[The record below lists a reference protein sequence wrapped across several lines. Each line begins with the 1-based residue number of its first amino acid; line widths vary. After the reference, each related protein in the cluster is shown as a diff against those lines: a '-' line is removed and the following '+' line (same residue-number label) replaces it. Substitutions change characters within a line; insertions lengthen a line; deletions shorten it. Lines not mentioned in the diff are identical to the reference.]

1 MDGPIEI
8 RDRHGRPVKYEEV
21 ADGTVRIGLRKGD
34 SALITA
40 EGDRPDLTI
49 RPVAPNAAAPR
60 WGMPV

>member
-1 MDGPIEI
+1 M
-8 RDRHGRPVKYEEV
+8 RYEDV

-40 EGDRPDLTI
+40 AGDRPDLTI

-60 WGMPV
+60 WGLPV